1 MTESKVGGNQASS
14 FALAVEGPFPLA
26 LDRKAPPTDMRD
38 AHPRAGE
45 MPTSSPG
52 IVTEHNLLGH
62 EHTSSDTPKQPRT
75 PEKQRESHREE
86 PLKNEQQ
93 GHQERP
99 QSDEDES
106 DLPTAT

>member
-52 IVTEHNLLGH
+52 MGTEDNLLGH
-62 EHTSSDTPKQPRT
+62 EHTSSDTPMQPRT

-86 PLKNEQQ
+86 PLKNK
-93 GHQERP
+93 
-99 QSDEDES
+99 
-106 DLPTAT
+106 